1 LTIFCT
7 KSRQG
12 VSKNKEKHHQLFF
25 HARDAL
31 HMHKASP
38 ASLQAS
44 LAGLALNRWL
54 AYSPAVVPEIV
65 FNSNGTHKPDSDR
78 RSYMPVVLQ
87 TS

>member
-1 LTIFCT
+1 LAIFWA

-12 VSKNKEKHHQLFF
+12 VSKNSQNFVKVSCLVIDATNNPRSLSHHLFF

-31 HMHKASP
+31 HKHKASP

-54 AYSPAVVPEIV
+54 AYSPAVV
-65 FNSNGTHKPDSDR
+65 
-78 RSYMPVVLQ
+78 LQ